1 MKVEAPE
8 RIWIES
14 EGECPYFYHEE
25 ELSDVA
31 PPITEYV
38 RADKLEE
45 LAAEREALRETLA
58 TLKPGAKEDANAL
71 ANARLIAAAP
81 ELLAAL
87 ENVMANPTTFS
98 FEPIRAAIAK
108 ATGNDDAALECT
120 CAAKD
125 MTFG

>member
-45 LAAEREALRETLA
+45 LAAEVETLRTEVDVLKAENERLRESL
-58 TLKPGAKEDANAL
+58 EDAAVKQG
-71 ANARLIAAAP
+71 
-81 ELLAAL
+81 E
-87 ENVMANPTTFS
+87 V
-98 FEPIRAAIAK
+98 K
-108 ATGNDDAALECT
+108 
-120 CAAKD
+120 
-125 MTFG
+125 